1 MSWRAESHEP
11 IMQSNTRTVSTSF
24 HIPIEITETRR
35 AILYVGAPDDSIDEV
50 IARADDIKE
59 IFRCHGIEGLERLDA
74 QDFELAWETVRVEGR
89 RMTLGI
95 RHDTPDGYRADCL
108 VVLSRIADDPG
119 DDVSRR
125 DDDSCEDEVEQSG
138 SIFPSAIEESLYK
151 PPPEASGGDIE

>member
-1 MSWRAESHEP
+1 
-11 IMQSNTRTVSTSF
+11 MQCNTRTVSTSF

-50 IARADDIKE
+50 IARADDIEE

-74 QDFELAWETVRVEGR
+74 RQDFELAWETVRVEGR

-119 DDVSRR
+119 DVSRR

-138 SIFPSAIEESLYK
+138 SILPSAIEESLYK